1 MGLVAFK
8 YIRTGTVEG
17 VLKQISIVIL
27 ETLSTQGLIKTSLKQ
42 VGLRVTNDLGT
53 LFVSCANLPAEENNL
68 FIQCLQEFLDPV
80 ENPRY
85 LLVRHERFRNLANQ
99 TDYFAIPS
107 VISPN
112 KKSVEIFK
120 KLWKTYIGK
129 CDIVYTR
136 SAEGRKILLKARKY
150 AFSAIKRDVSK
161 RVSKWL

>member
-1 MGLVAFK
+1 M
-8 YIRTGTVEG
+8 
-17 VLKQISIVIL
+17 

-53 LFVSCANLPAEENNL
+53 MFVSCANLPAEENNL

-120 KLWKTYIGK
+120 KNWKTYIGK